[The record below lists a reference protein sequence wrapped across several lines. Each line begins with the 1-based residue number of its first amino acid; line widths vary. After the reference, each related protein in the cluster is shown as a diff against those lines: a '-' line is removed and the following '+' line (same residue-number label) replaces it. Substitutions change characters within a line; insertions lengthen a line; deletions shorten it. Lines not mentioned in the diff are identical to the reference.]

1 MDSEF
6 YGYGI
11 VANDKQFGNND
22 IDVFMLDKLSGHN
35 GPVYKKTTKVSHD
48 VDPSGGLV
56 PTNVTKGATVKCKWR
71 NGGAN
76 RETAPD
82 VVSNEL
88 VRIYKY
94 TDEDRYEWEA
104 TGYGGIARKKE
115 SVVYLFSNRKES
127 TDKKPPSKNE
137 VYALT
142 VSPRDSKVKL
152 ELDGSRHPFNL
163 IIDAD
168 KGTLVMSGS
177 KSNLTYDF
185 NSGSLSG
192 KFPGGVKFDTPTFE
206 VTGKIIDTKGNLT
219 THTHNGV
226 SGSTPLPRN

>member
-142 VSPRDSKVKL
+142 VSPRDSK
-152 ELDGSRHPFNL
+152 
-163 IIDAD
+163 
-168 KGTLVMSGS
+168 GTLVMSGS